1 MILDV
6 IAWTLLVAG
15 AFLTFAAGL
24 GLLRFPDL
32 LSRIHTAAKPQVL
45 GLTLLMIGLALRLRE
60 GRYLWMLLLVVA
72 FQMLTAPVSA
82 HLVARAGYRTGK
94 VDREALVVDELTRD
108 LVIAKREGDRR
119 AAEERARAEAAIRS
133 ERSGSPAAHPRGE
146 DRAD

>member
-6 IAWTLLVAG
+6 IAWVLLVAG

-45 GLTLLMIGLALRLRE
+45 GMVLLMIGLALRLQE

-94 VDREALVVDELTRD
+94 VDRESLVVDELTRD
-108 LVIAKREGDRR
+108 LVIAQREAERCE
-119 AAEERARAEAAIRS
+119 AEERERAEAAVR
-133 ERSGSPAAHPRGE
+133 PE

>member
-1 MILDV
+1 MILDIV
-6 IAWTLLVAG
+6 AWVVLVAG

-45 GLTLLMIGLALRLRE
+45 GLTLLMLGLALRLRE

-72 FQMLTAPVSA
+72 FQMLTASVSA

-94 VDREALVVDELTRD
+94 VDRESLVVDELTRD
-108 LVIAKREGDRR
+108 LIIAKREADRR
-119 AAEERARAEAAIRS
+119 EAEERARAEAAIRPPATP
-133 ERSGSPAAHPRGE
+133 EDGPAADPS
-146 DRAD
+146 D

>member
-1 MILDV
+1 MIVDIV
-6 IAWTLLVAG
+6 AWVLLVAG

-45 GLTLLMIGLALRLRE
+45 GMVLLMIGLALRLRE

-94 VDREALVVDELTRD
+94 VDRESLVVDELTRD
-108 LVIAKREGDRR
+108 LIIAKREADRR
-119 AAEERARAEAAIRS
+119 EAEERARAEAAIR
-133 ERSGSPAAHPRGE
+133 RPGAPGDGPAGPEAPG
-146 DRAD
+146 D

>member
-1 MILDV
+1 MIFDIV
-6 IAWTLLVAG
+6 SWVLLVAG

-45 GLTLLMIGLALRLRE
+45 GMVLLMIGLALRLRE

-94 VDREALVVDELTRD
+94 VDRESLVVDELTRD
-108 LVIAKREGDRR
+108 LIIAKREADRR
-119 AAEERARAEAAIRS
+119 EAEERARAEAAIR
-133 ERSGSPAAHPRGE
+133 RPGTPGDGPAGPEAPG
-146 DRAD
+146 D